1 MKFSNNTFFF
11 VLDVGNSDI
20 VISLIKNFKIY
31 KIKRLKTKNFR
42 NNNKVLFKGF
52 NEIKNILKNQK
63 EIDCLISSVVNEINK
78 PLKYYCSLI
87 LKKYLNL

>member
-87 LKKYLNL
+87 LKNT

>member
-52 NEIKNILKNQK
+52 NEIWCRSRFEYPYEQKNI
-63 EIDCLISSVVNEINK
+63 I
-78 PLKYYCSLI
+78 
-87 LKKYLNL
+87 